1 MKWPGLKYLNFLIA
15 FPILMMSLTYP
26 LENTSVAYPNQV
38 NKMLTLE
45 EAKEIIDIFLNDPT
59 EANFK
64 IVQETIYPFL
74 SVVDQESTPFQDK
87 LFSYVL
93 TREPFWIFE
102 YEIFAGNRLM
112 ALFARRLLDVSDGAY
127 ASMLFKLFGKLS
139 RLNPELFLTMFK
151 DDIKKPVLELAV
163 TESIFLEGTEKYQ
176 RYDRYDL
183 IQRIKALRTVTNPEL
198 RNIRDYC
205 ILLLERELKENGLY
219 QMGYSRK

>member
-1 MKWPGLKYLNFLIA
+1 
-15 FPILMMSLTYP
+15 
-26 LENTSVAYPNQV
+26 
-38 NKMLTLE
+38 MLTLE